1 MKIFHLSFIGK
12 DFKSLQSLFLS
23 KFVTTTV
30 VVFKVSQ
37 FVEEFQEK
45 YLIFYKVVDG
55 PVSEHM
61 SDQVIFSM

>member
-1 MKIFHLSFIGK
+1 MKILSPFISK

-23 KFVTTTV
+23 KFVTTV

-37 FVEEFQEK
+37 SVWALQEK
-45 YLIFYKVVDG
+45 YLLVFYKVLDG